1 MDQLTREIYAAIVVV
16 TYGVIVGTAVLAI
29 AGLVFIWRFVTT
41 RMELHIVG
49 KILLLIFLLF
59 CLVIIFNLCSMALYG

>member
-1 MDQLTREIYAAIVVV
+1 MDQLTREIYAAIVI
-16 TYGVIVGTAVLAI
+16 VIVGTALLAVV
-29 AGLVFIWRFVTT
+29 GLIFIWHFVTT